1 MVQSNNPSQPDI
13 VSAREEVER
22 AKSDLA
28 RRMRV
33 ASDSGRQL
41 VRRTLETTRPL
52 VVASLALGGG
62 VLLLG
67 IVKLIRRPKRRA
79 GWQSPRALW
88 QPPVVAA
95 APPSMIGSLLR
106 SVFASAAA
114 TLASRL
120 MQRLSLQ
127 LEEKALP
134 PHRTPDA
141 RSIESAQRAAV
152 TAAAAAAATANGR
165 TTS

>member
-1 MVQSNNPSQPDI
+1 MAQSNNPSQPDI

-28 RRMRV
+28 RRVRE
-33 ASDSGRQL
+33 ASDTGRQL

-52 VVASLALGGG
+52 LVASLALGGG

-67 IVKLIRRPKRRA
+67 IVRLIRRPKRRA
-79 GWQSPRALW
+79 VWQSPRGMW

-95 APPSMIGSLLR
+95 KPPSAIGSLLR
-106 SVFASAAA
+106 SAFASVAA

-127 LEEKALP
+127 FEQKALP
-134 PHRTPDA
+134 PHRTPDP

-165 TTS
+165 TTL